1 MNYKSYLVPGDMRIK
16 GSSRMNRSGPAI
28 FIDLDGTLW
37 PDLGPGT
44 ILENQSLVQYDI
56 QILQMFSDL
65 GYLLIGI
72 TNQTLF
78 GYESKIKLSK
88 VLKYRRRLRNIVEI
102 FSFDSLFV
110 CHHHPNSQISF
121 LRSSCPNRKPGIGSI
136 QWAIDTHN
144 IDISKSFILGDRI
157 TDMLAGQAAG
167 IPHRL
172 LIVNSRSL
180 EWNEGKHFSNIQSIG
195 FRTYRNLR
203 EALKSIQ
210 LVIGA

>member
-1 MNYKSYLVPGDMRIK
+1 MNYKSHLVPGDMRIK
-16 GSSRMNRSGPAI
+16 GSSRMNRNGPAI
-28 FIDLDGTLW
+28 FIDLYGTLW

-44 ILENQSLVQYDI
+44 ILENQSLVQHEI
-56 QILQMFSDL
+56 QILQIISDL

-72 TNQTLF
+72 TNQTFF

-88 VLKYRRRLRNIVEI
+88 VLKYRRRLKNIIEI
-102 FSFDSLFV
+102 FSFDSLFI
-110 CHHHPNSQISF
+110 CHHHPKSQIPF

-180 EWNEGKHFSNIQSIG
+180 EWNEGEHFSNIQSIG

>member
-1 MNYKSYLVPGDMRIK
+1 
-16 GSSRMNRSGPAI
+16 MNRSGPAI

-44 ILENQSLVQYDI
+44 ILENQSLVQYEI
-56 QILQMFSDL
+56 QILQIFSDL

-72 TNQTLF
+72 TNQTFF
-78 GYESKIKLSK
+78 GYESKIKLSR
-88 VLKYRRRLRNIVEI
+88 VLKYRRRLKNIIEI
-102 FSFDSLFV
+102 FSFDSLFI
-110 CHHHPNSQISF
+110 CHHHPKSQIPY

-180 EWNEGKHFSNIQSIG
+180 EWNEGQHFSNVESIG
-195 FRTYRNLR
+195 FRTYRNLS